1 MTVGGHME
9 LEPNRWKATVAKA
22 KAKAPR
28 HFHTHIDAA
37 DTMMQENPFIWEVPG
52 GLEILSETSGKRYFA
67 GISCQCEAWKR
78 GKPCKH
84 RTAARLV
91 RRYREDTLCR

>member
-1 MTVGGHME
+1 ME
-9 LEPNRWKATVAKA
+9 LNIQKFNRTVAAA
-22 KAKAPR
+22 KAKAPQSY
-28 HFHTHIDAA
+28 HSHIDAA
-37 DTMMQENPFIWEVPG
+37 AQMLMENPFIDEVPG

-78 GKPCKH
+78 GKPCRH

-91 RRYREDTLCR
+91 RRYKEDV